1 MMGLVGFRDHG
12 AEPLRFS
19 MDQWPGCAAERR
31 NLMEFIRDRRVPNPV
46 VLTGDIHEHWVNN
59 LRVDDRRPETEVV
72 ATEFVGTSISS
83 GGNGVDCVPR
93 HDEILSDNPCVQ
105 FHNAQR
111 GYVRCTVT
119 PESWTS
125 EFMVVD
131 DVTRPNSRVTPRATF
146 VVEAGM
152 PGANPA

>member
-1 MMGLVGFRDHG
+1 MGLVGFRKDG
-12 AEPLRFS
+12 AEPLAYS
-19 MDQWPGCAAERR
+19 MDQWPGCAAERMR
-31 NLMEFIRDRRVPNPV
+31 LMEFIRDRRVPNPV
-46 VLTGDIHEHWVNN
+46 VLTGDIHENWVNN
-59 LRVDDRRPETEVV
+59 LCVDDRRPDTPVV

-83 GGNGVDCVPR
+83 GGNGADR
-93 HDEILSDNPCVQ
+93 IDIHDELLSDNPCVQ

-131 DVTRPNSRVTPRATF
+131 VVTRPGGRVTPRAAF
-146 VVEAGM
+146 VVEAGTA
-152 PGANPA
+152 GAHPA